1 MLLVIGKRTSALWL
15 IGLGLAGTGCLRY
28 DGAVPFFF
36 LTVAALSVHMF
47 HHREEFRR
55 LAIP

>member
-28 DGAVPFFF
+28 DGAVPFF
-36 LTVAALSVHMF
+36 LLSRPCPSICSITVRNSAAWRF
-47 HHREEFRR
+47 
-55 LAIP
+55 P